1 MTTSLFLHVLGVVV
15 WVGGM
20 FFAYMALRPAAASIL
35 EPPARLAL
43 WAGVFNR
50 FFPWVWASAVL
61 ILLSGLHMLMKF
73 AAAGTPHYVWTMLV
87 LGLVMMAIFAH
98 IFFAP
103 YARLRRAVAQQDW
116 KAGGAALGQIRLLI
130 GVNLSLGLLT
140 IALAF
145 FGRALALAS

>member
-50 FFPWVWASAVL
+50 FFPWVWASVVL